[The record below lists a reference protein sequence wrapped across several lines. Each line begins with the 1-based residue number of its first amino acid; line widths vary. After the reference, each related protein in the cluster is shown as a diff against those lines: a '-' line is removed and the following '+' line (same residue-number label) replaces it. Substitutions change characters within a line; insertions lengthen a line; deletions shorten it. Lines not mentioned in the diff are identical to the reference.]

1 MKKKR
6 VLFVLL
12 LAITSGLVAGY
23 SVIQYLNQ
31 RPTSI
36 IASDSRG
43 ATQPVVVAVRDLG
56 LGQLITDDDV
66 KVIEWPAGAVPTGY
80 AGAPGEVVGRG
91 VIEAIRANEPILE
104 SKLADSGMGAGLP
117 PLIPTGMRAVSVKV
131 DEVIG
136 VAGFVTP
143 TTRVDVIL
151 TMTPQGTKDPASKV
165 ILQNIQALAAGQ
177 EIRKNEEGEPMI
189 VAVVT
194 VLVTLEQA
202 EKLVLAANQGRI
214 QMALRNTLDLET
226 VETRGQ
232 YASGLFIDAF
242 RRTTRATAVRTGTAA
257 ATEGFL
263 EMYHGGVR
271 TLVSYQ

>member
-226 VETRGQ
+226 VDTRGQ

>member
-66 KVIEWPAGAVPTGY
+66 KAIEWPAGAVPTGY

>member
-226 VETRGQ
+226 VDTRGQ

-263 EMYHGGVR
+263 EMSHGGVR

>member
-31 RPTSI
+31 RPTTI

-43 ATQPVVVAVRDLG
+43 STQPVVVAVRDLG
-56 LGQLITDDDV
+56 LGELITEDDV
-66 KVIEWPAGAVPTGY
+66 KTIEWPAGAVPSGY
-80 AGAPGEVVGRG
+80 AGATGEVVGRG

-143 TTRVDVIL
+143 QTRVDVIL

-177 EIRKNEEGEPMI
+177 EIRRNEEGEPMI

-226 VETRGQ
+226 VDTRGQ
-232 YASGLFIDAF
+232 FASGLFIDAA
-242 RRTTRATAVRTGTAA
+242 RRTRRASAVRTSTPA

>member
-23 SVIQYLNQ
+23 SVIQYLDQ
-31 RPTSI
+31 RPTAI

-43 ATQPVVVAVRDLG
+43 STQPVVVAVRDLG
-56 LGQLITDDDV
+56 LGQLITEDDLR
-66 KVIEWPAGAVPTGY
+66 VIEWPAGSVPTGY
-80 AGAPGEVVGRG
+80 ASVPGEVVGRG

-104 SKLADSGMGAGLP
+104 TKLADSGMGAGLP
-117 PLIPTGMRAVSVKV
+117 PLIPEGMRALSVKV

-143 TTRVDVIL
+143 QTRVDVIL

-226 VETRGQ
+226 VETDGQ
-232 YASGLFIDAF
+232 FASGLFLGTS
-242 RRTTRATAVRTGTAA
+242 RRIRRSSVRTGTPPAA
-257 ATEGFL
+257 QGFL